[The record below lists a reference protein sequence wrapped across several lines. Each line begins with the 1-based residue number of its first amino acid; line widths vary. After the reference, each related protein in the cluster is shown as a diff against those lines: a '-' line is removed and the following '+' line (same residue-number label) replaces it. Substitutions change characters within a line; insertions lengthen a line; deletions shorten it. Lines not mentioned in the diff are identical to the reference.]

1 MSDAARTPHA
11 RKVRFGPGLLVTAAF
26 IGPGTIT
33 TASRAGA
40 EFGYAL
46 LWCVAFAT
54 AATIVL
60 QEMAARLGLIARRGL
75 AESIAHSISFAPA
88 RMAALLLVFSAIVLG
103 NTAYQTGNLIGAGVG
118 VEVLTGLPA
127 AYAAAAFG
135 LIVALVLGFGV
146 STQTLQ
152 RGLMVIVLLMT
163 VALIATAVVSRP
175 SITSALGGFLPRLPE
190 SSLLTVLALIG
201 TTIVPYNLF
210 LHASTVQKT
219 WPQAEN
225 QARNLRAARLDNL
238 VSIGLG
244 GAITTAIVLA
254 AASTLHGSDAPSSLP
269 KLVAQLGSLIGGT
282 GQLLFACGL
291 AAAGLT
297 SAITAPLA
305 AGYVAAEA
313 FCSRG
318 DQAIKRDRIARA
330 TGAAVA
336 GTGALLA
343 LGFGASPGVTIIA
356 AQAIN
361 GALLPLVAIFLL
373 VTMNSRGL
381 LGEHRNGWK
390 LNLAGAIVFVF
401 TIALGVKLLAK
412 LF

>member
-1 MSDAARTPHA
+1 MSDEARTPHT

-26 IGPGTIT
+26 IGPGTII

-46 LWCVAFAT
+46 LWCVVFAT
-54 AATIVL
+54 AATVVL
-60 QEMAARLGLIARRGL
+60 QEMAARLGLISRRGL
-75 AESIAHSISFAPA
+75 AESIAHSIDFAPA
-88 RMAALLLVFSAIVLG
+88 RVAALLLVFSAIVLG

-127 AYAAAAFG
+127 AYAAAAIG
-135 LIVALVLGFGV
+135 MTVALILGFGV
-146 STQTLQ
+146 STRVLQ
-152 RGLMVIVLLMT
+152 KGLTVIVLLMT
-163 VALIATAVVSRP
+163 AALMATAVVSRP
-175 SITSALGGFLPRLPE
+175 SVTSAFNGFWPLLPE
-190 SSLLTVLALIG
+190 GSLLTALALIG

-219 WPQAEN
+219 WPQGESQAES
-225 QARNLRAARLDNL
+225 LRAARLDNL
-238 VSIGLG
+238 LSIGLG
-244 GAITTAIVLA
+244 GAITMAIVLA

-269 KLVAQLGSLIGGT
+269 KLVAQLGSLIGVA
-282 GQLLFACGL
+282 GQLLFASGL

-305 AGYVAAEA
+305 AGYVAAEV
-313 FCSRG
+313 FCSRDG
-318 DQAIKRDRIARA
+318 QAIKRDRIVRA
-330 TGAAVA
+330 TAAAVA
-336 GTGALLA
+336 ATGALLA
-343 LGFGASPGVTIIA
+343 LVFGASPSVTVIA
-356 AQAIN
+356 AQAVN

-373 VTMNSRGL
+373 VAMNSRGL

-390 LNLAGAIVFVF
+390 LNFAGAIVLVS
-401 TIALGVKLLAK
+401 TIALGVKLLVK